1 MQICIERGSPR
12 CDTANQSSNRILPRV
27 PAQMTE
33 CSKHPLHLSVR
44 THMCVYDTPTRG
56 EIRARE
62 VLRARL
68 RTARLRARPR
78 CIRPHRPNK
87 GALTPF
93 RREAREKDR
102 MVSYGM
108 GRRTVGCGWIN
119 LNNLQQPLTFQEQ
132 FHFAVLDHS
141 AAISCIPPHDSLFRP
156 HASIFPT
163 S

>member
-12 CDTANQSSNRILPRV
+12 CDTANQWIESSRGSRRRWRNV
-27 PAQMTE
+27 PSTLYI
-33 CSKHPLHLSVR
+33 CPCVR
-44 THMCVYDTPTRG
+44 TCAFTTRRHA
-56 EIRARE
+56 EKYARE
-62 VLRARL
+62 KSYVHAYAPHASARGL
-68 RTARLRARPR
+68 VASG
-78 CIRPHRPNK
+78 PHRPNK